1 MKFWKGLKMTKLLK
15 TNRKNEDL
23 KPTNTMSM
31 ADLKPQK
38 QDSNLKITHESRNF
52 LVAMSLLKKARNQ
65 KDAVKVLIENYYQN
79 LSDSDKKLFDMQMQI
94 INSK

>member
-1 MKFWKGLKMTKLLK
+1 MTKLLK
-15 TNRKNEDL
+15 TNRTNEDL
-23 KPTNTMSM
+23 QPKNTMSM
-31 ADLKPQK
+31 NDLTKPK
-38 QDSNLKITHESRNF
+38 QDSNLKITRESRDF

-65 KDAVKVLIENYYQN
+65 KDAVKVLIDNYYQN

>member
-1 MKFWKGLKMTKLLK
+1 MTKLLK

-23 KPTNTMSM
+23 KPQNTMSM
-31 ADLKPQK
+31 ADLAQTKYK
-38 QDSNLKITHESRNF
+38 QDSNLKITHESRDF
-52 LVAMSLLKKARNQ
+52 LVAMSLLKKAKNQ
-65 KDAVKVLIENYYQN
+65 KDAVKVLIDNYYQN

>member
-1 MKFWKGLKMTKLLK
+1 MTKLLK

-23 KPTNTMSM
+23 KPANTMSM
-31 ADLKPQK
+31 ADLDKPKQ
-38 QDSNLKITHESRNF
+38 QDSNLKITRDSRDF
-52 LVAMSLLKKARNQ
+52 LVAMTLMKKAKNQ
-65 KDAVKVLIENYYQN
+65 KNAVEVLIDNYYNN

>member
-1 MKFWKGLKMTKLLK
+1 MSKLLK
-15 TNRKNEDL
+15 TNRSNEEL
-23 KPTNTMSM
+23 QPKNTMSM
-31 ADLKPQK
+31 SDLNQSKYK

-52 LVAMSLLKKARNQ
+52 LVAMTLMKKAKNQ
-65 KDAVKVLIENYYQN
+65 KNAVEVLIDNYYQN